1 MIDNTRFTIA
11 ILGGTG
17 DQGPGL
23 ALRWA
28 AAGHHV
34 IIGSRV
40 LEKAQAVATELN
52 GLLGR
57 PAITGLQNRD
67 AATQA
72 GIVVLTIPYA
82 GHQATLE
89 AVKDVVRGKIFVD
102 VTVPLTTTKPIRFY
116 APPEG
121 SATAQAQVILGP
133 DVRVVCAFQNVSAHL
148 LRDLNTKIDCDVL
161 VCGNDKDARQ
171 TVMRLARDAGLDA
184 IDAGPLDHAA
194 TIEALTA
201 LLIGI
206 NMRYKVKGAGIR
218 VTNIP
223 RNSREL

>member
-1 MIDNTRFTIA
+1 MTDHSKSTIA

-34 IIGSRV
+34 IIGSRMQ
-40 LEKAQAVATELN
+40 EKAQAVAAELN
-52 GLLGR
+52 GILGR

-67 AATQA
+67 AAAQA
-72 GIVVLTIPYA
+72 DIVVLTIPYA

-89 AVKDVVRGKIFVD
+89 TVKDVVQGKIFVD
-102 VTVPLTTTKPIRFY
+102 VTVPLSPSKPIRFHP
-116 APPEG
+116 PPEG
-121 SATAQAQVILGP
+121 SATAQAQVMLGP

-148 LRDLNTKIDCDVL
+148 LRDLEAKIDCDIL
-161 VCGNDKDARQ
+161 VCGNDKEARQ
-171 TVMRLARDAGLDA
+171 TVMRLAQDAGLDA
-184 IDAGPLDHAA
+184 FDAGPLDHAA
-194 TIEALTA
+194 TVEALTA

-206 NMRYKVKGAGIR
+206 NMRYKVRGAGIR
-218 VTNIP
+218 VTNLP
-223 RNSREL
+223 RNS